1 MSILLRE
8 ASSVTIPGVLLPQ
21 TADSGFLENIGLKDN
36 KLEFGNTSVNIT
48 TINPIDNSSHLS

>member
-21 TADSGFLENIGLKDN
+21 TADSGFLENIGLKARVWQHKREYYN
-36 KLEFGNTSVNIT
+36 N
-48 TINPIDNSSHLS
+48 